1 MNEGG
6 QSSTGQLI
14 DFVMTNHAAY
24 PRLEELSK
32 KTRKSTY
39 ELLGEQLDK
48 MQKAEKAETRSTSTP
63 KALTDNSTPHEGL
76 AFLSRPREIP

>member
-14 DFVMTNHAAY
+14 DFVITKHAAY
-24 PRLEELSK
+24 PQLLELSQK
-32 KTRKSTY
+32 PGKSTY

-48 MQKAEKAETRSTSTP
+48 MQKDEKAPTRVH
-63 KALTDNSTPHEGL
+63 LTKDLHFYPDLVSWVV
-76 AFLSRPREIP
+76 